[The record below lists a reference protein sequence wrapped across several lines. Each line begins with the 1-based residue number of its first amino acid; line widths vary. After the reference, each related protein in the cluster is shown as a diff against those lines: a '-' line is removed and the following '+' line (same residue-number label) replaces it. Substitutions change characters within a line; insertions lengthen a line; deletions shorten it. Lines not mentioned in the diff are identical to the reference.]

1 MDESKM
7 LKVTDENGKEIT
19 YEILSAFQFK
29 DKNYVVYTDNTYNK
43 KGELNIYASIYY
55 PFDDTRL
62 DPIETDEEWKA
73 VEMVIESLKQE

>member
-43 KGELNIYASIYY
+43 KVN
-55 PFDDTRL
+55 
-62 DPIETDEEWKA
+62 
-73 VEMVIESLKQE
+73 